1 MGRKNEDT
9 KIEAKRK
16 KQVNVVC
23 TSIFLNNNEL
33 RTIVNLRS
41 TLDYVMI
48 YNPVNLEWL
57 DLSYNYL
64 ETIEPE
70 LLNFPNLKTLYLHG
84 NYISN
89 LEEVKKLQD
98 LPYLQTLTL
107 YGNFVEQIKGY
118 RLYVLG
124 MMYEKYE
131 TLKKLDSVLITRK
144 EFDNVIV
151 WNERLYVTR
160 K

>member
-1 MGRKNEDT
+1 MWEPSR
-9 KIEAKRK
+9 
-16 KQVNVVC
+16 
-23 TSIFLNNNEL
+23 
-33 RTIVNLRS
+33 
-41 TLDYVMI
+41 
-48 YNPVNLEWL
+48 LEWL

-64 ETIEPE
+64 TKIENE
-70 LLNFPNLKTLYLHG
+70 ILEFPNLKTLYLHG
-84 NYISN
+84 NYIQN

-107 YGNFVEQIKGY
+107 YGNSIEQIKGY

-144 EFDNVIV
+144 EFDSVIV
-151 WNERLYVTR
+151 WNERLFASQ